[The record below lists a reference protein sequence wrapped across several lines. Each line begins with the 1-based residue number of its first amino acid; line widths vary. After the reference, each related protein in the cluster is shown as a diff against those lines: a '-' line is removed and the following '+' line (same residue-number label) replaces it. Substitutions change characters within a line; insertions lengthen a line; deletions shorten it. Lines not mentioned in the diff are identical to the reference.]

1 MAVVVAAVE
10 SVAIES
16 AAIVNAAKVSA
27 VIVSAAMVSAARWR
41 AREEDLDEAAASA
54 ATSVGGT
61 SLGAPVSRLAL
72 SGRPPRPLLMRIACS
87 ISLSYNVRVHSRP
100 AGGRAGSFQRVS
112 VARLWVA
119 RLWVA
124 RLWVARLWVARLL
137 VVAPIIPKR
146 TMKSLPQSVSG
157 TMYKS
162 KRSQIPIQISTPE
175 TIETEA
181 SSTARG
187 SK

>member
-1 MAVVVAAVE
+1 MESMAVVVAAVE
-10 SVAIES
+10 SVAIVS
-16 AAIVNAAKVSA
+16 AAIVSAAKVSA

-41 AREEDLDEAAASA
+41 ARGEDLDEAAASA

-100 AGGRAGSFQRVS
+100 AGGRAGSCQRVS
-112 VARLWVA
+112 
-119 RLWVA
+119 VA

-146 TMKSLPQSVSG
+146 TMRSLPQSVSG

>member
-1 MAVVVAAVE
+1 MESMAVVVAAVE

-27 VIVSAAMVSAARWR
+27 VIVSAAMVSAVRRR
-41 AREEDLDEAAASA
+41 ARGEDLDEAAASA

-100 AGGRAGSFQRVS
+100 AGGRAGSCQRVS
-112 VARLWVA
+112 
-119 RLWVA
+119 VA

-146 TMKSLPQSVSG
+146 TMRSLPQSVSG

>member
-1 MAVVVAAVE
+1 MESMAVVVAAVE

-100 AGGRAGSFQRVS
+100 AGGRAGSCQRVS
-112 VARLWVA
+112 VT
-119 RLWVA
+119 

-146 TMKSLPQSVSG
+146 TMRSLPQSVSG

>member
-1 MAVVVAAVE
+1 MESMAVVVAAVE
-10 SVAIES
+10 SVAIGS

-41 AREEDLDEAAASA
+41 ARGEDLDEAAASA

-100 AGGRAGSFQRVS
+100 AGGRAGSCQRVS
-112 VARLWVA
+112 VT
-119 RLWVA
+119 

-146 TMKSLPQSVSG
+146 TMRSLPQSVSG

>member
-1 MAVVVAAVE
+1 MESMAVVVAAVE
-10 SVAIES
+10 SVAIVN
-16 AAIVNAAKVSA
+16 AAIVSAAKVSA
-27 VIVSAAMVSAARWR
+27 VIVSAAMVSAVRRR
-41 AREEDLDEAAASA
+41 ARGEDLDEAAASA

-124 RLWVARLWVARLL
+124 RLWVARLL

-146 TMKSLPQSVSG
+146 TMRSLPQSVSG

>member
-1 MAVVVAAVE
+1 MESMAVVVAAVE

-16 AAIVNAAKVSA
+16 AAIVSAAKVSA

-41 AREEDLDEAAASA
+41 ARGEDLDEAAASA

-100 AGGRAGSFQRVS
+100 AGGRAGSCQRVS
-112 VARLWVA
+112 
-119 RLWVA
+119 VA

-146 TMKSLPQSVSG
+146 TMRSLPQSVSG

>member
-1 MAVVVAAVE
+1 MESMAVVVAAVE
-10 SVAIES
+10 SVAIVS
-16 AAIVNAAKVSA
+16 AAIVSAAKVSA
-27 VIVSAAMVSAARWR
+27 VIVSAAMVSAARRR
-41 AREEDLDEAAASA
+41 ARGEDLDEAAASA

-100 AGGRAGSFQRVS
+100 AGGRAGSCQRVS
-112 VARLWVA
+112 VT
-119 RLWVA
+119 

-146 TMKSLPQSVSG
+146 TMRSLPQSVSG

>member
-1 MAVVVAAVE
+1 MESMAVVVAAVE

-41 AREEDLDEAAASA
+41 ARGEDLDEAAASA

-100 AGGRAGSFQRVS
+100 AGGRAGSCQRVS
-112 VARLWVA
+112 VT
-119 RLWVA
+119 

-146 TMKSLPQSVSG
+146 TMRSLPQSVSG

>member
-1 MAVVVAAVE
+1 MESMAVVVAAVE
-10 SVAIES
+10 SVAIVN
-16 AAIVNAAKVSA
+16 AAIVSAAKVSA

-41 AREEDLDEAAASA
+41 ARGEDLDEAAASA

-100 AGGRAGSFQRVS
+100 AGGRAGSCQRVS
-112 VARLWVA
+112 
-119 RLWVA
+119 VA

-146 TMKSLPQSVSG
+146 TMRSLPQSVSG

>member
-1 MAVVVAAVE
+1 MESMAVVVAAVE
-10 SVAIES
+10 SVAIVN
-16 AAIVNAAKVSA
+16 AAIVSAAKVSA
-27 VIVSAAMVSAARWR
+27 VIASAAMVSAARWR
-41 AREEDLDEAAASA
+41 AGGEDLDEAAASA

-100 AGGRAGSFQRVS
+100 AGGRAGSCQRVS
-112 VARLWVA
+112 VT
-119 RLWVA
+119 

-146 TMKSLPQSVSG
+146 TMRSLPQSVSG